1 MQPRRH
7 RDHGPVDVIHDG
19 VPQRGLWYRRRGIA
33 KTGAALSGGG
43 FANITSAK
51 ADQKTFADFNGID
64 ITIPGFTFTDIAF
77 DVQLNPTEQSGTD
90 SFTAQAFSGAHISD
104 GTATGSDTPDDD
116 KQFSLTAVGGAFD
129 EVNLLSADG
138 FNEIKHIEISGLARV
153 VGSAVPEPSTWA
165 MLVAGFGLMGLV
177 GYRKTRSGN
186 ALA

>member
-90 SFTAQAFSGAHISD
+90 SLTIAP
-104 GTATGSDTPDDD
+104 TPMATLTPP
-116 KQFSLTAVGGAFD
+116 AVALWAEGDAIRCD
-129 EVNLLSADG
+129 RRRLEPP
-138 FNEIKHIEISGLARV
+138 RRR
-153 VGSAVPEPSTWA
+153 PE
-165 MLVAGFGLMGLV
+165 
-177 GYRKTRSGN
+177 
-186 ALA
+186 